1 MQKDDVGIADGPVT
15 LEGVVGHP
23 GDGPYIILQI
33 LVSSNCIVGG
43 SYRANNCPAAQIA
56 AQGLLNI
63 IRGRTVEQAS
73 GINAKSL
80 EFLVGGLP
88 SGKGAYAS
96 MAVEALLNALKG
108 PETLEP
114 EPENPS

>member
-1 MQKDDVGIADGPVT
+1 MQKKEIEMADGLVT

-73 GINAKSL
+73 GLNAKSL

-88 SGKGAYAS
+88 AGKSAYAS
-96 MAVEALLNALKG
+96 MAVEALLNALNG
-108 PETLEP
+108 LEP
-114 EPENPS
+114 VTREPKSPT